1 MPQKYSSESE
11 EIEEIDGAPPVES
24 RAEVRERRLTQSISI
39 NRYLY
44 LQTRQMETMLLGASD
59 LSALLEIM
67 LVSMPRHFGC
77 QIAELWLYDPEGVLS
92 GLLGGTQRY
101 GDHLQMH
108 ADAFE
113 MQELYD
119 LEPDVVLVDATDSRM
134 FEVLKSDH
142 GIDYAMLLPLTDSGR
157 MIGSLHFGMRDPAIY
172 KGRAEE
178 DLVAH
183 LAAVTSLCF
192 KNMVARQQVSQLT
205 LLDPLTHISNM
216 RGFEKDIAR
225 EISRARRA
233 EQPLSVL
240 MMEIDEYEDLY
251 LHYGKVTSHFVM
263 KKVAERIYSDLR
275 ATDYMARLS
284 DTTLAVL
291 IPASSEGLGYDIG
304 TRMAGDIN
312 DFAVDDGR
320 GAVLYVT
327 LSVGLVT
334 WDPQQYPA
342 VDMPHLAKQMQA
354 EAQKSLDS
362 AKTGGGN
369 RVARGRLSTMM
380 L

>member
-1 MPQKYSSESE
+1 MNQ
-11 EIEEIDGAPPVES
+11 
-24 RAEVRERRLTQSISI
+24 
-39 NRYLY
+39 
-44 LQTRQMETMLLGASD
+44 QTRQMEIMLLGAAD
-59 LSALLEIM
+59 LSSLLEIL

-77 QIAELWLYDPEGVLS
+77 QTAELWLYDPEDVLS
-92 GLLGGTQRY
+92 GLLGGSQRY
-101 GDHLQMH
+101 GEHLRMLS
-108 ADAFE
+108 DAFD

-119 LEPDVVLVDATDSRM
+119 LEPDVVLVDATDPRM

-157 MIGSLHFGMRDPAIY
+157 MIGSLHFGMRDPVLY
-172 KGRAEE
+172 QGEAEE

-183 LAAVTSLCF
+183 MAAVISLCF
-192 KNMVARQQVSQLT
+192 KNMVMRQQVSQLT
-205 LLDPLTHISNM
+205 LLDPLTQISNI

-251 LHYGKVTSHFVM
+251 LHYGKITSHFVM

-284 DTTLAVL
+284 DSTLAVL
-291 IPASSEGLGYDIG
+291 LPSCSESRGYDIG
-304 TRMAGDIN
+304 TRMAGDID

-342 VDMPHLAKQMQA
+342 VDMPQLAKQIQT
-354 EAQKSLDS
+354 EAQRSLGS
-362 AKTGGGN
+362 AKTDGGN